1 MEFVTSLGYTDH
13 VSTKT
18 KEPKTTKLPSPRER
32 EREKWRIEDK
42 RIQDIAQFIKYLALK
57 A

>member
-1 MEFVTSLGYTDH
+1 VGEGLFKKPSL
-13 VSTKT
+13 ST
-18 KEPKTTKLPSPRER
+18 KTTKLPSPRER